1 MNACRWPVV
10 LSFWGSRANL
20 CSILALSF
28 GLSAAAAE
36 PDFRVLEKTY
46 STDVR
51 PLVIRTCGEC
61 HSEKLAEAEINL
73 LLFATF
79 NDVRKEVRTW
89 QKVGEMLDSGQMPPP
104 EAKQQ
109 LNDAERS
116 KLRDWVK
123 RYLKEDAKRFAG
135 DPGPVVLRRLSN
147 AEYTYALRDLTGVE
161 SLSPAREFPVDGAAG
176 EGFTN
181 AGHALAMSPSL
192 LTKYLDAGKEV
203 AAHAVLLPDGIRF
216 SPSTTRRDWT
226 EALLTEIRAFY
237 REFTDGQGGSKVNL
251 QGVVFDTNAGGRL
264 PVEKYFSATLGE
276 REALQR
282 GTKTIEEVANE
293 RGLRA
298 KYLDGLWKLMT
309 EGRALL
315 PGPNGEKAGTGKSA
329 QYPSLLIDGLRAR
342 WKTAKPEDAPA
353 LAAEVA
359 RWQQALWRFTSVGHI
374 GKVGGPKAWMEP
386 VTPITAR
393 HEMRLK
399 LPAVSEGQDLVLY
412 LSAGDAGD
420 GNDQDFAIWERPR
433 FVAPGR
439 PDLLLRDMRPV
450 SRELAARRE
459 RLFASAAKC
468 LGAAADVSAT
478 QDAVDVKK
486 LAEKHSVEPDALA
499 AWLDYLGIGA
509 GGPTNIG
516 TPITRKVEASSGYD
530 FVKGWVGDEALSVVA
545 NSSDQHVRIPGN
557 MAPHSVAVHPTP
569 KLSVAVGWRS
579 PAVATLRIEGQVQHA
594 HPECGNGV
602 VWSLEL
608 RRGNSRQ
615 RLAAGTAQGPNKNKI
630 GPLEKI
636 AVRQGDLV
644 SLVIGP
650 RDGNHSCDLTS
661 IDFTLH
667 DGTREWNLARE
678 ISPEILSGNPHKD
691 SHGNADVWH
700 FYSEPAN
707 GSTGHVIAAGSVL
720 ARWQSAANADEKQR
734 LATDVQRLLQG
745 GVSSLPKD
753 SPDAALYRQLTS
765 LGGPLLASALKAI
778 SAPPS
783 GGANDDKERMFGLDP
798 AMFGKH
804 PGRLGLR
811 PDTNLTP
818 TSEEEK
824 AKAVGT
830 ESQPTVEAASLCVQA
845 PSVIEVR
852 LPADLVAGAEFVTTG
867 SLHAETGKE
876 GSVQFQVLTTKPE
889 TATGLQA
896 TAAIETNANGPWTS
910 NNRSVSHTTPIVVN
924 EGSAAR
930 RRIEVAF
937 DEFRRWFP
945 AALCYTKIVPVD
957 EVVTLTLFYREDDHL
972 RRLMLNEAE
981 TARLDRLWDELHF
994 VSHDALTLVD
1004 ALEQLIQ
1011 FATQDADPKVFEPLR
1026 KPFGE
1031 RAEAFR
1037 RRLVD
1042 AEPKHVE
1049 AVLEFAAR
1057 AYRHPLRISESDG
1070 LRALYRSL
1078 REQELSHD
1086 EAIRLM
1092 LARVLVAPEFLYRP
1106 ERAVVDAAS
1115 VRTDV
1120 ASIGHDELATRLSFF
1135 LWSSVPDAELREAA
1149 ASKELHNPETLLA
1162 QSRRMSRDARVRR
1175 LATEF
1180 ACQWL
1185 HIYDFDSHDEKSEA
1199 TFPTFKALR
1208 GAMYE
1213 ESIRFFTDLIQRDGS
1228 VLELLDA
1235 DHTFLN
1241 EDLAKHYG
1249 IPWEGS
1255 RQTPSADGTRSLP
1268 VTIEWRRVDG
1278 IKQYGRGG
1286 IFGMAST
1293 LSKQS
1298 GASRTSPILR
1308 GNWVSEVLLH
1318 ERLPKPPKGVP
1329 QLPDVVPAGLTE
1341 RQLIEQ
1347 HSSNA
1352 ACAKCHARID
1362 PFGFSL
1368 EIFDGIGRSRAAVQ
1382 PPIDTKTKLLD
1393 GTQINGL
1400 DGLRSYLLTTRRDD
1414 FVRQF
1419 CRKLL
1424 GYALGRAV
1432 ELSDEPLL
1440 DEMQDRLK
1448 ANGYRVSIAIEAI
1461 VQSPQFTKIRTAS
1474 E

>member
-1 MNACRWPVV
+1 MR
-10 LSFWGSRANL
+10 LSHWCLGLVF
-20 CSILALSF
+20 ALTCK
-28 GLSAAAAE
+28 LAAAAD
-36 PDFRVLEKTY
+36 PDFSAFEKTF

-51 PLVIRTCGEC
+51 PLVVRTCAEC
-61 HSEKLAEAEINL
+61 HSDKLAEAEINL
-73 LLFATF
+73 QSFATF
-79 NDVRKEVRTW
+79 GDVRKEFRIW

-109 LNDAERS
+109 LNDAERT
-116 KLRDWVK
+116 KLRDWVR
-123 RYLKEDAKRFAG
+123 RYLKEEAKRFAG

-147 AEYTYALRDLTGVE
+147 AEYTYVLRDLTGVD
-161 SLSPAREFPVDGAAG
+161 SLQPAREFPVDGAAG

-181 AGHALAMSPSL
+181 AAHALAMSPSL
-192 LTKYLDAGKEV
+192 LAKYLDAGKEV

-226 EALLTEIRAFY
+226 EVLLTEIRAFY

-251 QGVVFDTNAGGRL
+251 QGIVFDTNAGGRL
-264 PVEKYFSATLGE
+264 PVEKYFVATLAE
-276 REALQR
+276 RDALQR
-282 GTKTIEEVANE
+282 GTKTIEAVANE

-298 KYLDGLWKLMT
+298 KYLGGLWKLFNVARLS
-309 EGRALL
+309 ESKLHDSESRA
-315 PGPNGEKAGTGKSA
+315 T
-329 QYPSLLIDGLRAR
+329 QSLLIDGLRAR
-342 WKTAKPEDAPA
+342 WQTAKPEDAPA

-386 VTPITAR
+386 VAPITAR
-393 HEMRLK
+393 HEMKLK
-399 LPAVSEGQDLVLY
+399 LPAVPEGQDVVLY

-420 GNDQDFAIWERPR
+420 GNEQDFAIWDRPR
-433 FVAPGR
+433 LVAPGR
-439 PDLLLRDMRPV
+439 PDLLLRDVRPV

-468 LGAAADVSAT
+468 LAAAADVSAA
-478 QDAVDVKK
+478 QDAVDVKQ
-486 LAEKHSVEPDALA
+486 LAQKHGVEADAVD

-509 GGPTNIG
+509 GGAAKIG
-516 TPITRKVEASSGYD
+516 TPITRKIENSSGYD

-545 NSSDQHVRIPGN
+545 NSSNQHVRIPGN

-579 PAVATLRIEGQVQHA
+579 PAAATLRIEGQVQHA

-608 RRGNSRQ
+608 TRGNSRQ

-636 AVRQGDLV
+636 AVRPGDLV

-661 IDFTLH
+661 IDFTLN
-667 DGTREWNLARE
+667 DGTREWNLGRE

-720 ARWQSAANADEKQR
+720 ARWQSAASVEEKQR
-734 LATDVQRLLQG
+734 LADEVQRLLQG
-745 GVSSLPKD
+745 GAASLPKD
-753 SPDAALYRQLTS
+753 SPDVTLYRQLTS
-765 LGGPLLASALKAI
+765 FSGPLFASSLTLRVGTSSDGKQSPDTQNSNKKTPDSESQAT
-778 SAPPS
+778 
-783 GGANDDKERMFGLDP
+783 GLDP
-798 AMFGKH
+798 ALFGKH
-804 PGRLGLR
+804 PNSS
-811 PDTNLTP
+811 PVD
-818 TSEEEK
+818 
-824 AKAVGT
+824 
-830 ESQPTVEAASLCVQA
+830 AASLCVRA

-852 LPADLVAGAEFVTTG
+852 LPADLVAGAEFVTSGT
-867 SLHAETGKE
+867 LHAETGKE

-889 TATGLQA
+889 TAKGLQA

-910 NNRSVSHTTPIVVN
+910 NNRSVSHTTPIVAMD
-924 EGSAAR
+924 GSQAR
-930 RRIEVAF
+930 RRIEASF
-937 DEFRRWFP
+937 DEFRLWFP

-957 EVVTLTLFYREDDHL
+957 EVVTLTLYYREDDHL
-972 RRLMLNEAE
+972 RRLMLDEVE

-994 VSHDALTLVD
+994 VSYDALTLVD

-1011 FATQDADPKVFEPLR
+1011 YATQDADPKVFEPLR

-1037 RRLVD
+1037 RRLVET
-1042 AEPKHVE
+1042 EPKHVE
-1049 AVLEFAAR
+1049 AVLEFASR
-1057 AYRHPLRISESDG
+1057 AYRHPLRKTEADG

-1078 REQELSHD
+1078 RDQELPHD
-1086 EAIRLM
+1086 EAIRLL
-1092 LARVLVAPEFLYRP
+1092 LARVFVSPDFLYRP
-1106 ERAVVDAAS
+1106 EKVGWVEHRDPPKVNVPPDGGSRGLDPPYAKPV
-1115 VRTDV
+1115 TD
-1120 ASIGHDELATRLSFF
+1120 DELATRLSFC
-1135 LWSSVPDAELREAA
+1135 LWSSVPDAELREVAA
-1149 ASKELHNPETLLA
+1149 GKKLHESETLIA
-1162 QSRRMSRDARVRR
+1162 QTRRMSRDARVRR

-1213 ESIRFFTDLIQRDGS
+1213 ESIRFFMDLVQRDGS

-1235 DHTFLN
+1235 DHTFVN
-1241 EDLAKHYG
+1241 EELAKHYG
-1249 IPWEGS
+1249 LLNVAGP
-1255 RQTPSADGTRSLP
+1255 
-1268 VTIEWRRVDG
+1268 EWRRVDG
-1278 IKQYGRGG
+1278 IKQHGRGG
-1286 IFGMAST
+1286 ILGMAST

-1318 ERLPKPPKGVP
+1318 EKLPKPPKGVP

-1341 RQLIEQ
+1341 RQLIEK
-1347 HSSNA
+1347 HSSVA

-1368 EIFDGIGRSRAAVQ
+1368 ENFDGIGRSRVSAQ
-1382 PPIDTKTKLLD
+1382 PPIDTRTKLLD
-1393 GTQINGL
+1393 GTEINGL

-1440 DEMQDRLK
+1440 DEMQARLK
-1448 ANGYRVSIAIEAI
+1448 ANGYRMSVAIEA
-1461 VQSPQFTKIRTAS
+1461 VVKSPQFTKIRVANG

>member
-1 MNACRWPVV
+1 MRIHPWRLMRGHLAVFRASLVFV
-10 LSFWGSRANL
+10 L
-20 CSILALSF
+20 
-28 GLSAAAAE
+28 GLSGGLAADAAE
-36 PDFRVLEKTY
+36 PDFAVFEKSY

-51 PLVIRTCGEC
+51 PLVVRTCGEC

-73 LLFATF
+73 LSFATF
-79 NDVRKEVRTW
+79 GDVRKEVRTW

-109 LNDAERS
+109 LSDAERS
-116 KLRDWVK
+116 KLRDWVR
-123 RYLKEDAKRFAG
+123 RYLKEEAKRFAG

-147 AEYTYALRDLTGVE
+147 AEYTYALRDLTGVD
-161 SLSPAREFPVDGAAG
+161 SLQPAREFPVDGAAG

-181 AGHALAMSPSL
+181 AGHALVMSPSL

-203 AAHAVLLPDGIRF
+203 AEHAVLLPDGIRF

-251 QGVVFDTNAGGRL
+251 QGIVFDTNVGGRL
-264 PVEKYFSATLGE
+264 PVEKYFAATLAE
-276 REALQR
+276 RDALQR
-282 GTKTIEEVANE
+282 GTKTIEAVANE

-298 KYLDGLWKLMT
+298 KYLEALWKLLNVARLS
-309 EGRALL
+309 ESKLHDSESRA
-315 PGPNGEKAGTGKSA
+315 T
-329 QYPSLLIDGLRAR
+329 PSLLIDGLRAR

-386 VTPITAR
+386 VAPITAR

-399 LPAVSEGQDLVLY
+399 LPAAPEGQDVVLY

-420 GNDQDFAIWERPR
+420 GNEQDFAIWERPR
-433 FVAPGR
+433 FVSPGR
-439 PDLLLRDMRPV
+439 PDLLLRDVRPV
-450 SRELAARRE
+450 SRKLAARRE

-468 LGAAADVSAT
+468 LGAAADVSAA
-478 QDAVDVKK
+478 QDAIDVKQ
-486 LAEKHSVEPDALA
+486 LAQKHGVDADALG

-509 GGPTNIG
+509 GGAAKIG
-516 TPITRKVEASSGYD
+516 TPITRKVETSSGYD
-530 FVKGWVGDEALSVVA
+530 FVKGWVGDDALSVVA

-557 MAPHSVAVHPTP
+557 MAPHSVAVHPAPT
-569 KLSVAVGWRS
+569 LSDAVGWRS
-579 PAVATLRIEGQVQHA
+579 PAAATLRIEGQVQHA

-615 RLAAGTAQGPNKNKI
+615 RLAAGTAQGPNKVKI

-636 AVRQGDLV
+636 AVRPGDLV

-661 IDFTLH
+661 IDFTLN
-667 DGTREWNLARE
+667 DGTREWNLGRE
-678 ISPEILSGNPHKD
+678 LSPEILAGNPHKD

-720 ARWQSAANADEKQR
+720 ARWQSAASVEEKQR
-734 LATDVQRLLQG
+734 LADEVQRLLQG
-745 GVSSLPKD
+745 GVASLPKE
-753 SPDAALYRQLTS
+753 SPDIALYRQLTS
-765 LGGPLLASALKAI
+765 LGEPLLASALKAL
-778 SAPPS
+778 SAPPAN
-783 GGANDDKERMFGLDP
+783 GASDDKESKLGLDP
-798 AMFGKH
+798 ALFGKH
-804 PGRLGLR
+804 PNGS
-811 PDTNLTP
+811 P
-818 TSEEEK
+818 
-824 AKAVGT
+824 
-830 ESQPTVEAASLCVQA
+830 VEAASLCVGA

-867 SLHAETGKE
+867 CLHAETGKE
-876 GSVQFQVLTTKPE
+876 GSVQFQVLTVKPE
-889 TATGLQA
+889 TAKGLQA

-910 NNRSVSHTTPIVVN
+910 NNRSVSHTTPVVVN
-924 EGSAAR
+924 DGSAAR
-930 RRIEVAF
+930 RRIEAAF

-972 RRLMLNEAE
+972 RRLMLNDAEA
-981 TARLDRLWDELHF
+981 ARLDRLWDEMHF
-994 VSHDALTLVD
+994 VSYDALTLVD

-1026 KPFGE
+1026 KPFNE
-1031 RAEAFR
+1031 RADAFR
-1037 RRLVD
+1037 RRLVET
-1042 AEPKHVE
+1042 EPKHVE
-1049 AVLEFAAR
+1049 SVLEFAAR
-1057 AYRHPLRISESDG
+1057 AYRRPLRQAESVG

-1078 REQELSHD
+1078 RDQELPHD
-1086 EAIRLM
+1086 DAIRLL
-1092 LARVLVAPEFLYRP
+1092 LARVLVSPEFLYRP
-1106 ERAVVDAAS
+1106 ERPVADAAS
-1115 VRTDV
+1115 VR
-1120 ASIGHDELATRLSFF
+1120 ANASSIGDDELATRLSFF
-1135 LWSSVPDAELREAA
+1135 LWSSVPDAELREVAA
-1149 ASKELHNPETLLA
+1149 TKKLHEPETLTA
-1162 QSRRMSRDARVRR
+1162 QTRRMSRDARVRR

-1185 HIYDFDSHDEKSEA
+1185 HIYDFDTHDEKSEA
-1199 TFPTFKALR
+1199 TFPTFNGLR

-1213 ESIRFFTDLIQRDGS
+1213 ESIRFFMDLVQRDGS

-1249 IPWEGS
+1249 IPWESS

-1268 VTIEWRRVDG
+1268 ATTEWRRVDG
-1278 IKQYGRGG
+1278 IKQHGRGG
-1286 IFGMAST
+1286 ILGMAST

-1318 ERLPKPPKGVP
+1318 EKLPKPPKGVP
-1329 QLPDVVPAGLTE
+1329 ILPDVVPAGLTE

-1347 HSSNA
+1347 HSSIA

-1368 EIFDGIGRSRAAVQ
+1368 ENYDGIGRSRASVQ
-1382 PPIDTKTKLLD
+1382 PPIDTRTKLLD
-1393 GTQINGL
+1393 GTEINGL
-1400 DGLRSYLLTTRRDD
+1400 DGLRSYLLTARRDD

-1419 CRKLL
+1419 CRKLV

-1440 DEMQDRLK
+1440 DEIQSRLK
-1448 ANGYRVSIAIEAI
+1448 ANGYRMSVAVEAI
-1461 VQSPQFTKIRTAS
+1461 VQSPQFTKIRVANG

>member
-1 MNACRWPVV
+1 MTMRTHQWHLLRSPISVSHASLVMV
-10 LSFWGSRANL
+10 LGFYGSLTAI
-20 CSILALSF
+20 S
-28 GLSAAAAE
+28 AE
-36 PDFRVLEKTY
+36 PDFAAFEKTY
-46 STDVR
+46 ATDVR
-51 PLVIRTCGEC
+51 PLVVRTCGEC

-73 LLFATF
+73 LSFATF
-79 NDVRKEVRTW
+79 GDVRKEVRTW

-109 LNDAERS
+109 LSETERS
-116 KLRDWVK
+116 KLRDWVR
-123 RYLKEDAKRFAG
+123 RYLKEEAKRFAG

-147 AEYTYALRDLTGVE
+147 AEYTYVLRDLTGVD
-161 SLSPAREFPVDGAAG
+161 SLQPAREFPVDGAAG

-181 AGHALAMSPSL
+181 AGHALVMSPSL
-192 LTKYLDAGKEV
+192 LTKYLDAGKDV
-203 AAHAVLLPDGIRF
+203 AEHAVLLPDGIRF

-226 EALLTEIRAFY
+226 EALLTEIRSFY
-237 REFTDGQGGSKVNL
+237 REFTDAQGGSKVNL
-251 QGVVFDTNAGGRL
+251 QGIVFDTNAGGRL
-264 PVEKYFSATLGE
+264 PIEKYFAATLAE
-276 REALQR
+276 RDALQS
-282 GTKTIEEVANE
+282 GKKTIEGVANE

-298 KYLDGLWKLMT
+298 KYLGALWTLL
-309 EGRALL
+309 GRTGGVSPLVEPSENQGADAPRS
-315 PGPNGEKAGTGKSA
+315 PGT
-329 QYPSLLIDGLRAR
+329 SLLIDGLRAR
-342 WKTAKPEDAPA
+342 WRTAKPEDAPA

-386 VTPITAR
+386 VAPITAR

-399 LPAVSEGQDLVLY
+399 LPAASEGQDVVLY

-420 GNDQDFAIWERPR
+420 GNEQDFAIWERPR
-433 FVAPGR
+433 FVSPGR
-439 PDLLLRDMRPV
+439 PDLLLRDVRPV

-468 LGAAADVSAT
+468 LGAAADVSAA
-478 QDAVDVKK
+478 QDAVDVKQ
-486 LAEKHSVEPDALA
+486 LAQKHGVETDALA
-499 AWLDYLGIGA
+499 AWLDYLGIGT
-509 GGPTNIG
+509 GGPAKIG
-516 TPITRKVEASSGYD
+516 TPITQKVETSSGYD
-530 FVKGWVGDEALSVVA
+530 FVKGWIGGDALSVVA

-569 KLSVAVGWRS
+569 TLSVAVGWRS
-579 PAVATLRIEGQVQHA
+579 PAAATLRIEGQVQHA

-615 RLAAGTAQGPNKNKI
+615 RLAAGTAHGPNKVKI

-636 AVRQGDLV
+636 AVRPGDLV

-667 DGTREWNLARE
+667 DGTREWNLGRE
-678 ISPEILSGNPHKD
+678 ISPEILAGNPHKD

-720 ARWQSAANADEKQR
+720 ARWQSAASVEEKQR
-734 LATDVQRLLQG
+734 LADEVQRLLQG
-745 GVSSLPKD
+745 GVSSLPKE
-753 SPDAALYRQLTS
+753 SPDIALYRQLTS
-765 LGGPLLASALKAI
+765 LGGPLLASALKAL
-778 SAPPS
+778 SAPPAGDAS
-783 GGANDDKERMFGLDP
+783 DDKEIKLGLDP
-798 AMFGKH
+798 ALFGKH
-804 PGRLGLR
+804 PNGS
-811 PDTNLTP
+811 PIEP
-818 TSEEEK
+818 
-824 AKAVGT
+824 
-830 ESQPTVEAASLCVQA
+830 ASLCVAA

-889 TATGLQA
+889 TAKGLQA

-924 EGSAAR
+924 DSSAAR
-930 RRIEVAF
+930 RRIEAAF

-972 RRLMLNEAE
+972 RRLMLDDAEA
-981 TARLDRLWDELHF
+981 ARLDRLWDEMHF

-1011 FATQDADPKVFEPLR
+1011 YATQDADPKVFEPLR

-1042 AEPKHVE
+1042 TEPRHVE
-1049 AVLEFAAR
+1049 SVLEFAAR
-1057 AYRHPLRISESDG
+1057 AYRRPLRQAESVG

-1078 REQELSHD
+1078 RGQELPHD
-1086 EAIRLM
+1086 DAIRLL
-1092 LARVLVAPEFLYRP
+1092 LARVLVSPEFLYRP
-1106 ERAVVDAAS
+1106 ERSPVAPRQESQAS
-1115 VRTDV
+1115 TASHPVTD
-1120 ASIGHDELATRLSFF
+1120 DELATRLSFF
-1135 LWSSVPDAELREAA
+1135 LWSSVPDAELREVA
-1149 ASKELHNPETLLA
+1149 ASKKLHEPETLTA
-1162 QSRRMSRDARVRR
+1162 QTRRMSRDARVRR

-1199 TFPTFKALR
+1199 TFPTFNDLR

-1213 ESIRFFTDLIQRDGS
+1213 ESIRFFIDLVQRDGS

-1249 IPWEGS
+1249 IPWESS
-1255 RQTPSADGTRSLP
+1255 RQTPSADGTRSVP
-1268 VTIEWRRVDG
+1268 VTNEWRRVEG
-1278 IKQYGRGG
+1278 VKQHGRGG
-1286 IFGMAST
+1286 ILGMAST

-1318 ERLPKPPKGVP
+1318 EKLPKPPKGVP
-1329 QLPDVVPAGLTE
+1329 ILPDVVPAGLTE

-1347 HSSNA
+1347 HSSVA

-1368 EIFDGIGRSRAAVQ
+1368 ENYDGIGRSRAAVQ
-1382 PPIDTKTKLLD
+1382 PPIDTRTKLLD
-1393 GTQINGL
+1393 GTEINGL

-1414 FVRQF
+1414 FVRQY

-1440 DEMQDRLK
+1440 DEMQVRLK
-1448 ANGYRVSIAIEAI
+1448 ANGYRMSIAVEAI
-1461 VQSPQFTKIRTAS
+1461 VQSPQFTKIRTKN

>member
-1 MNACRWPVV
+1 MR
-10 LSFWGSRANL
+10 LSYWHLGYM
-20 CSILALSF
+20 LALTCE
-28 GLSAAAAE
+28 LVVAAE
-36 PDFRVLEKTY
+36 PDFNPFEKTY
-46 STDVR
+46 ATEVR
-51 PLVIRTCGEC
+51 ALVVRTCGEC

-73 LLFATF
+73 LSFATF
-79 NDVRKEVRTW
+79 GDVRKEVRTW

-109 LNDAERS
+109 LSDAERS
-116 KLRDWVK
+116 KLRDWVR
-123 RYLKEDAKRFAG
+123 RYLKEEAKRFAG

-147 AEYTYALRDLTGVE
+147 AEYTYALRDLTGVD
-161 SLSPAREFPVDGAAG
+161 SLQPAREFPVDGAAG

-181 AGHALAMSPSL
+181 AGHALVMSPSL
-192 LTKYLDAGKEV
+192 LTKYLDAGKDV
-203 AAHAVLLPDGIRF
+203 AEHAVLLPDGIRF

-226 EALLTEIRAFY
+226 ETLLTEIRAFY

-251 QGVVFDTNAGGRL
+251 QGIVFDTNVGGRL
-264 PVEKYFSATLGE
+264 PVEKYFAATLAE
-276 REALQR
+276 RDALQR
-282 GTKTIEEVANE
+282 GTKTVEAVATE

-298 KYLDGLWKLMT
+298 KYLGGLWKLMT
-309 EGRALL
+309 VDRALL
-315 PGPNGEKAGTGKSA
+315 PDTDGASAETGKSA
-329 QYPSLLIDGLRAR
+329 RPTSLLIDGLRAR
-342 WKTAKPEDAPA
+342 WRTAKPEDVPA

-386 VTPITAR
+386 VAPITAR
-393 HEMRLK
+393 HEMKLK
-399 LPAVSEGQDLVLY
+399 LPAAPEGQDVVLY

-420 GNDQDFAIWERPR
+420 GNEQDFAIWERPR
-433 FVAPGR
+433 FVSPGR
-439 PDLLLRDMRPV
+439 PDLLLRDVRPV
-450 SRELAARRE
+450 SRELAVRRE

-468 LGAAADVSAT
+468 LGAAADVSAA
-478 QDAVDVKK
+478 QDAVDVKQ
-486 LAEKHSVEPDALA
+486 LAQKHGVEADALA

-509 GGPTNIG
+509 GGAAKIG
-516 TPITRKVEASSGYD
+516 TPITRKIETSSGYD

-569 KLSVAVGWRS
+569 SLSVVVGWRS
-579 PAVATLRIEGQVQHA
+579 PAAATLRIEGQVQHA

-608 RRGNSRQ
+608 KRGNSRQ
-615 RLAAGTAQGPNKNKI
+615 RLAAGTAQGPNKVKI

-636 AVRQGDLV
+636 AVRPGDLV

-661 IDFTLH
+661 IDFTMN
-667 DGTREWNLARE
+667 DGTREWNLGRE
-678 ISPEILSGNPHKD
+678 ISPEILAGNPHKD

-720 ARWQSAANADEKQR
+720 ARWQSAASVEEKQR
-734 LATDVQRLLQG
+734 LAEEVQHLLQE
-745 GVSSLPKD
+745 GVATLPKE
-753 SPDAALYRQLTS
+753 SPDIALYRQLTS
-765 LGGPLLASALKAI
+765 LGGPLLASALKAV
-778 SAPPS
+778 STPPA
-783 GGANDDKERMFGLDP
+783 GGASDDKESKVGLDP
-798 AMFGKH
+798 ALFGKH
-804 PGRLGLR
+804 PNGS
-811 PDTNLTP
+811 P
-818 TSEEEK
+818 
-824 AKAVGT
+824 
-830 ESQPTVEAASLCVQA
+830 VEAASLCVRA

-867 SLHAETGKE
+867 SLHAETGQE

-889 TATGLQA
+889 TAKGLQA

-910 NNRSVSHTTPIVVN
+910 NNRSVSHTTPVVVN
-924 EGSAAR
+924 DGSAAR
-930 RRIEVAF
+930 RRIEAAF

-972 RRLMLNEAE
+972 RRLMLNDAEA
-981 TARLDRLWDELHF
+981 ARLDRLWDEMHF
-994 VSHDALTLVD
+994 VSYDALTLVD

-1011 FATQDADPKVFEPLR
+1011 YATQDADPKVFEPLR
-1026 KPFGE
+1026 KPFGD

-1037 RRLVD
+1037 RRLVET
-1042 AEPKHVE
+1042 EPKHVE
-1049 AVLEFAAR
+1049 SVLEFAAR
-1057 AYRHPLRISESDG
+1057 AYRRPLRQAESVG
-1070 LRALYRSL
+1070 LRTLYRSL
-1078 REQELSHD
+1078 RDQELAHD
-1086 EAIRLM
+1086 DAIRLL
-1092 LARVLVAPEFLYRP
+1092 LARVLVSPEFLYRP
-1106 ERAVVDAAS
+1106 ERPVADAAS
-1115 VRTDV
+1115 VRANTS
-1120 ASIGHDELATRLSFF
+1120 SIGDDELATRLSFF
-1135 LWSSVPDAELREAA
+1135 LWSSVPDAELREVA
-1149 ASKELHNPETLLA
+1149 ASKKLHEPETLTA
-1162 QSRRMSRDARVRR
+1162 QARRMSRDARVRR

-1199 TFPTFKALR
+1199 TFPTFSGLR

-1213 ESIRFFTDLIQRDGS
+1213 ESIRFFMDLVQRDGS

-1235 DHTFLN
+1235 DHTFVN
-1241 EDLAKHYG
+1241 EELAKHYG
-1249 IPWEGS
+1249 IPWESS
-1255 RQTPSADGTRSLP
+1255 RQTPSADGTRSVP
-1268 VTIEWRRVDG
+1268 ATTEWRRVDG
-1278 IKQYGRGG
+1278 IKQHGRGG
-1286 IFGMAST
+1286 ILGMAST

-1318 ERLPKPPKGVP
+1318 EKLPKPPKGVP

-1347 HSSNA
+1347 HSSVA

-1368 EIFDGIGRSRAAVQ
+1368 ENFDGIGRSRASVQ
-1382 PPIDTKTKLLD
+1382 PPIDTRTKLLD
-1393 GTQINGL
+1393 GTEIHGL

-1440 DEMQDRLK
+1440 DEIQVRLK
-1448 ANGYRVSIAIEAI
+1448 ANGYRMSVAVEAI
-1461 VQSPQFTKIRTAS
+1461 VQSPQFTKIRTRN

>member
-1 MNACRWPVV
+1 MAINPHQSSLHRIHATVSRWSLV
-10 LSFWGSRANL
+10 
-20 CSILALSF
+20 ILF
-28 GLSAAAAE
+28 GLSGSLAVTAAE
-36 PDFRVLEKTY
+36 PDFAPFEKTY
-46 STDVR
+46 VTDIR
-51 PLVIRTCGEC
+51 PLVVRTCGEC

-73 LLFATF
+73 LSFASF
-79 NDVRKEVRTW
+79 GDVRKEVRVW

-109 LNDAERS
+109 LSEGERA

-123 RYLKEDAKRFAG
+123 RYLKEEAKRFAG

-147 AEYTYALRDLTGVE
+147 AEYTYALRDLTGVD
-161 SLSPAREFPVDGAAG
+161 SLQPAREFPVDGAAG

-181 AGHALAMSPSL
+181 AGHALVMSPSL
-192 LTKYLDAGKEV
+192 LTKYLDAAKEV
-203 AAHAVLLPDGIRF
+203 AAHAVLLPDGIQF
-216 SPSTTRRDWT
+216 SPNTTRRDWT
-226 EALLTEIRAFY
+226 EGLLTEIRAFY

-251 QGVVFDTNAGGRL
+251 QGIVFDTNAGGRL
-264 PVEKYFSATLGE
+264 PVEKYFAATLAE
-276 REALQR
+276 RDALQS
-282 GTKTIEEVANE
+282 GKKSIEAVANE

-298 KYLDGLWKLMT
+298 KYLGGLWKLMT
-309 EGRALL
+309 VDRALL
-315 PGPNGEKAGTGKSA
+315 PDPNVEKTGPGKSA
-329 QYPSLLIDGLRAR
+329 RPTSLLIDGLRAR

-353 LAAEVA
+353 LAAEA
-359 RWQQALWRFTSVGHI
+359 GRWQQALWRFTSVGHI

-393 HEMRLK
+393 HEMKLK
-399 LPAVSEGQDLVLY
+399 LPAAPEGQDVVLY

-420 GNDQDFAIWERPR
+420 GNEQDFAIWDRPR

-439 PDLLLRDMRPV
+439 PDLLLRDVRPV

-468 LGAAADVSAT
+468 LAAAADVSAA
-478 QDAVDVKK
+478 QDAVDVKQ
-486 LAEKHSVEPDALA
+486 LAQKHGVEADALG

-509 GGPTNIG
+509 GGAAKIG
-516 TPITRKVEASSGYD
+516 TPITRKIESSSGYD

-569 KLSVAVGWRS
+569 SRSVAVGWRS
-579 PAVATLRIEGQVQHA
+579 PVAATLRIEGQVQHA

-608 RRGNSRQ
+608 KRGNSRQ
-615 RLAAGTAQGPNKNKI
+615 RLAAGTAQGPNKQKI

-636 AVRQGDLV
+636 AVRPGDLV

-661 IDFTLH
+661 IDFTLN
-667 DGTREWNLARE
+667 DGTREWNLGRE
-678 ISPEILSGNPHKD
+678 ISPEILAGNPHKD

-720 ARWQSAANADEKQR
+720 ARWQSAASNEEKQR
-734 LATDVQRLLQG
+734 LADDVQRLLQG
-745 GVSSLPKD
+745 GVASLPKD
-753 SPDAALYRQLTS
+753 SPDVALHRQLTS
-765 LGGPLLASALKAI
+765 LGGPLLASALKAVAA
-778 SAPPS
+778 APA
-783 GGANDDKERMFGLDP
+783 GEANNDKVSTLGLDP
-798 AMFGKH
+798 ALFGKH
-804 PGRLGLR
+804 PNGA
-811 PDTNLTP
+811 
-818 TSEEEK
+818 S
-824 AKAVGT
+824 
-830 ESQPTVEAASLCVQA
+830 VEPASLCVAA

-852 LPADLVAGAEFVTTG
+852 LPADLVAGAEFVTSGT
-867 SLHAETGKE
+867 LHAETGKE

-896 TAAIETNANGPWTS
+896 TAAVETNANGPWTS
-910 NNRSVSHTTPIVVN
+910 NNRGVSHTTPIVTMD
-924 EGSAAR
+924 GSAAR
-930 RRIEVAF
+930 RRIEAGF
-937 DEFRRWFP
+937 EDFRRWFP

-972 RRLMLNEAE
+972 RRLMLDEAE
-981 TARLDRLWDELHF
+981 AARLDRLWDELHF
-994 VSHDALTLVD
+994 VSHDSLTLVD

-1011 FATQDADPKVFEPLR
+1011 YATQDADPKVFEPLR

-1031 RAEAFR
+1031 RADAFR
-1037 RRLVD
+1037 RRLVET
-1042 AEPKHVE
+1042 EPKHIE
-1049 AVLEFAAR
+1049 SVLEFASR
-1057 AYRHPLRISESDG
+1057 AYRRPLRQGESAG

-1078 REQELSHD
+1078 RDQELPHD
-1086 EAIRLM
+1086 DAIRLL
-1092 LARVLVAPEFLYRP
+1092 LARVFVSPEFLYRP
-1106 ERAVVDAAS
+1106 ERSPVAPRRESATPTNRIS
-1115 VRTDV
+1115 VAGATELRSVTD
-1120 ASIGHDELATRLSFF
+1120 DELATRLSFF
-1135 LWSSVPDAELREAA
+1135 LWSSIPDAELREAA
-1149 ASKELHNPETLLA
+1149 ASEKLHESETLLA

-1185 HIYDFDSHDEKSEA
+1185 HIYDFDSHDEKSPE
-1199 TFPTFKALR
+1199 TFPTFAGLR

-1213 ESIRFFTDLIQRDGS
+1213 ESIRFFTDLVQRDGS
-1228 VLELLDA
+1228 LLELLDA
-1235 DHTFLN
+1235 DHTFVN
-1241 EDLAKHYG
+1241 EELAKHYG
-1249 IPWEGS
+1249 IPVGQAFQPDGPP
-1255 RQTPSADGTRSLP
+1255 RKADLRG
-1268 VTIEWRRVDG
+1268 EWRRIDG
-1278 IKQYGRGG
+1278 IKQHGRGG
-1286 IFGMAST
+1286 ILGMAST

-1318 ERLPKPPKGVP
+1318 EKLPKPPKGVP
-1329 QLPDVVPAGLTE
+1329 VLPDVVPAGLTE
-1341 RQLIEQ
+1341 RQLIEK
-1347 HSSNA
+1347 HSSVA

-1362 PFGFSL
+1362 PLGFSL
-1368 EIFDGIGRSRAAVQ
+1368 ENFDGIGRSRANAQ

-1393 GTQINGL
+1393 GTEINGL
-1400 DGLRSYLLTTRRDD
+1400 SGLRSYLLTARRDD

-1440 DEMQDRLK
+1440 DEMQVRLK
-1448 ANGYRVSIAIEAI
+1448 ANGYRLSVAIEAV
-1461 VQSPQFTKIRTAS
+1461 VQSPQFTKIRVANG

>member
-1 MNACRWPVV
+1 MRLTHWPLVFV
-10 LSFWGSRANL
+10 
-20 CSILALSF
+20 LALTCH
-28 GLSAAAAE
+28 LVAAAE
-36 PDFRVLEKTY
+36 PDFGALDKTY

-51 PLVIRTCGEC
+51 PLVVRTCGEC

-73 LLFATF
+73 LSFATF
-79 NDVRKEVRTW
+79 ADVRKEVRTW

-109 LNDAERS
+109 LSDAERA
-116 KLRDWVK
+116 KLRDWVR
-123 RYLKEDAKRFAG
+123 RYLKEEAKRFAG

-147 AEYTYALRDLTGVE
+147 AEYTYALRDLTGVD
-161 SLSPAREFPVDGAAG
+161 SLQPAREFPVDGAAG

-181 AGHALAMSPSL
+181 AGHALVMSPSL
-192 LTKYLDAGKEV
+192 LTKYLDAGKDV
-203 AAHAVLLPDGIRF
+203 AEHAVLLPDGIRF

-226 EALLTEIRAFY
+226 EALLTEIRGFY

-251 QGVVFDTNAGGRL
+251 QGIVFDTNVGGRL
-264 PVEKYFSATLGE
+264 PVEKYFAATLAE
-276 REALQR
+276 RDALQR
-282 GTKTIEEVANE
+282 GTKTIDAVANE
-293 RGLRA
+293 HGLRA
-298 KYLDGLWKLMT
+298 KYLGGLWKLMT
-309 EGRALL
+309 VDRALL
-315 PGPNGEKAGTGKSA
+315 PDPGGTAEETGKSA
-329 QYPSLLIDGLRAR
+329 RPTSLLIDGLRAR
-342 WKTAKPEDAPA
+342 WQTAKPEDAPA

-386 VTPITAR
+386 VAPVTAR
-393 HEMRLK
+393 HEMKLK
-399 LPAVSEGQDLVLY
+399 LPAAPEGQDVVLY

-420 GNDQDFAIWERPR
+420 GNEQDFAIWERPR
-433 FVAPGR
+433 FVSPGR
-439 PDLLLRDMRPV
+439 PDLLLRDVRPV

-468 LGAAADVSAT
+468 LGAAADVSAA
-478 QDAVDVKK
+478 QDAVDVKQ
-486 LAEKHSVEPDALA
+486 LAQKHGVEADALA
-499 AWLDYLGIGA
+499 AWLDYLGIGT
-509 GGPTNIG
+509 GGPAKIG
-516 TPITRKVEASSGYD
+516 TPITRKVETSSGYD

-569 KLSVAVGWRS
+569 SLSVAVGWRS
-579 PAVATLRIEGQVQHA
+579 PAAATLRIEGQVQHA

-608 RRGNSRQ
+608 KRGNSRQ

-636 AVRQGDLV
+636 AVRPGDLV

-661 IDFTLH
+661 IDFTMN
-667 DGTREWNLARE
+667 DGTREWNLGRE
-678 ISPEILSGNPHKD
+678 ISPEILAGNPHKD

-720 ARWQSAANADEKQR
+720 ARWQSAASVEEKQR
-734 LATDVQRLLQG
+734 LADEVQRLLQG
-745 GVSSLPKD
+745 GVASLPKE
-753 SPDAALYRQLTS
+753 SPDIVLYRQLTS
-765 LGGPLLASALKAI
+765 LGGPLLASALKAL
-778 SAPPS
+778 SAPPAS
-783 GGANDDKERMFGLDP
+783 GASDDKESKVGLDP
-798 AMFGKH
+798 GMFGKH
-804 PGRLGLR
+804 PSRLGLR
-811 PDTNLTP
+811 PNPNAKPTNDSDGDSKKTK
-818 TSEEEK
+818 T
-824 AKAVGT
+824 VGT
-830 ESQPTVEAASLCVQA
+830 ESQPTVEAASLCVRA
-845 PSVIEVR
+845 PSIIEVR

-876 GSVQFQVLTTKPE
+876 GSVQYQVLTTKPE
-889 TATGLQA
+889 SAKGLQA

-910 NNRSVSHTTPIVVN
+910 NNRSVSHTTPVVVN
-924 EGSAAR
+924 DGSAAR
-930 RRIEVAF
+930 RRIEAAF
-937 DEFRRWFP
+937 DEFRLWFP

-972 RRLMLNEAE
+972 RRLMLNDAEA
-981 TARLDRLWDELHF
+981 ARLDRLWDEMHF
-994 VSHDALTLVD
+994 VSYDALTLVD

-1011 FATQDADPKVFEPLR
+1011 YATQDADPKVFEPLR

-1037 RRLVD
+1037 RRLVET
-1042 AEPKHVE
+1042 EPKHVE
-1049 AVLEFAAR
+1049 AVLEFATR
-1057 AYRHPLRISESDG
+1057 AYRRPLRQAESVG
-1070 LRALYRSL
+1070 LRGLYRSL
-1078 REQELSHD
+1078 RDQELPHD
-1086 EAIRLM
+1086 DAIRLL
-1092 LARVLVAPEFLYRP
+1092 LARVLVSPEFLYRP
-1106 ERAVVDAAS
+1106 ERSPVAPRQES
-1115 VRTDV
+1115 RTTIDSHPV
-1120 ASIGHDELATRLSFF
+1120 TANELATRLSFF
-1135 LWSSVPDAELREAA
+1135 LWSSVPDAELREVA
-1149 ASKELHNPETLLA
+1149 ASKKLHEPETLAA
-1162 QSRRMSRDARVRR
+1162 QTRRMSRDARVRR

-1185 HIYDFDSHDEKSEA
+1185 HIYDFDTHDEKSEA
-1199 TFPTFKALR
+1199 TFPTFNGLR

-1213 ESIRFFTDLIQRDGS
+1213 ESIRVFIDLVQRDGS

-1241 EDLAKHYG
+1241 EDLAKHYS
-1249 IPWEGS
+1249 IPWESS
-1255 RQTPSADGTRSLP
+1255 RQTPSADGTRSVP
-1268 VTIEWRRVDG
+1268 ATTEWRRVDG
-1278 IKQYGRGG
+1278 IKQHGRGG
-1286 IFGMAST
+1286 ILGMAST

-1318 ERLPKPPKGVP
+1318 EKLPKPPKGVP

-1341 RQLIEQ
+1341 RQLIEK
-1347 HSSNA
+1347 HSSVA

-1368 EIFDGIGRSRAAVQ
+1368 ENFDGIGRSRATAQ

-1393 GTQINGL
+1393 GTEINGL

-1440 DEMQDRLK
+1440 DEIQSRLK
-1448 ANGYRVSIAIEAI
+1448 ANGYRISVAVEAI
-1461 VQSPQFTKIRTAS
+1461 VQSPQFTKIRTRN